1 MTLAVVLVPLLTAL
15 LLSVLRGGFM
25 VRLLALLSTIATF
38 ILALGLPGSAAINR
52 VWIPGFGV
60 NFALV
65 ATGAASVLVLVAA
78 LVMIPT
84 SFYAGLRIT
93 RRQSA
98 FLALLLG
105 MQAFLN
111 GMFLAKDLVLFYVFW
126 EATLIPSVLMLG
138 VWGLERRRE
147 AAMKYLIYAVSG
159 SFLMLIS
166 IITVK
171 VYSGAASFHIAD
183 LLQATPMLPLETQL
197 WIFAG
202 FAIAFAVKLPLFP
215 LHAWL
220 PDFHTQN
227 HPSGAADVA
236 GTLYKAG
243 GFGFF
248 AWAIPLLPLAAQEAA
263 PILLGLAAITALY
276 AAVIAAGEDDLKRLL
291 AYASLS
297 HMGFVGVGVFALQI
311 TGLNG
316 GMYLFAAQMV
326 TTGGLFLLS
335 GMLHQRRNTFQ
346 LSAFGGLA
354 RSAPALA
361 GIMLFVLFASVGV
374 PGLANFP
381 GEFLSLLG
389 AFLHTPTAA
398 VVATLAVIAAGVYC
412 VNLYQRLFQGRE
424 EHSTH
429 ELSAAEILVLA
440 PIVLGVLWLGL
451 NPAPQLERIEM
462 QSALIGTQLELA
474 QDGAMTQLA
483 VKGQP

>member
-15 LLSVLRGGFM
+15 LLAFLRGGLT
-25 VRLLALLSTIATF
+25 VRLLALLSTVATF
-38 ILALGLPGSAAINR
+38 LLALGLPASTGFSR

-60 NFALV
+60 NFALD
-65 ATGAASVLVLVAA
+65 ASGAASVLVLVAA

-84 SFYAGLRIT
+84 VFYAGLRIS
-93 RRQSA
+93 RRQAA

-105 MQAFLN
+105 MQGFLN

-147 AAMKYLIYAVSG
+147 AAMKYLVYAVTG

-166 IITVK
+166 IITLK
-171 VYSGAASFHIAD
+171 TFSGAASFHIDD
-183 LLQATPMLPLETQL
+183 LLQAAPTLPLETQL

-202 FAIAFAVKLPLFP
+202 FALAFAVKLPLFP

-227 HPSGAADVA
+227 HPSGVADVA

-248 AWAIPLLPLAAQEAA
+248 AWAIPLLPLAAEQAA
-263 PILLGLAAITALY
+263 PILLGLAAFTALY
-276 AAVIAAGEDDLKRLL
+276 AAVIAAGQDDLKRLL

-316 GMYLFAAQMV
+316 SIYLYAAQML

-335 GMLHQRRNTFQ
+335 GMLHQRRDTFH
-346 LSAFGGLA
+346 LPAFGGLA

-361 GIMLFVLFASVGV
+361 GVMLFVIFASIGV

-389 AFLHTPTAA
+389 AFMHTPFAA
-398 VVATLAVIAAGVYC
+398 VVATLAVIAAGVYG
-412 VNLYQRLFQGRE
+412 VNLYQRLFQGSE
-424 EHSTH
+424 ERPTR
-429 ELSAAEILVLA
+429 ELSAAEILVLI
-440 PIVLGVLWLGL
+440 PIILGVLWLGL
-451 NPAPQLERIEM
+451 VPAPQLERIGI
-462 QSALIGTQLELA
+462 QSAVITTQLELA
-474 QDGAMTQLA
+474 QGGEAPQLA
-483 VKGQP
+483 AKGQP

>member
-1 MTLAVVLVPLLTAL
+1 VTLAVVLVPLLTAL
-15 LLSVLRGGFM
+15 LLAFLRGGFI

-38 ILALGLPGSAAINR
+38 LRALGLPGAAGFSH

-60 NFALV
+60 NFALDP
-65 ATGAASVLVLVAA
+65 AGAAGVLVLVAA

-84 SFYAGLRIT
+84 VFYAGARVT
-93 RRQSA
+93 RRQAA

-105 MQAFLN
+105 MQGFLN

-126 EATLIPSVLMLG
+126 EATLIPSVLLLG

-147 AAMKYLIYAVSG
+147 AAMKYLVYAVTG

-166 IITVK
+166 IIAVK
-171 VYSGAASFHIAD
+171 TLSGAASFHISD
-183 LLQATPMLPLETQL
+183 LLQATPALPLETQL

-202 FAIAFAVKLPLFP
+202 FALAFAVKLPLFP

-227 HPSGAADVA
+227 HPSGVADVA

-248 AWAIPLLPLAAQEAA
+248 AWAIPLLPLAAEQAA
-263 PILLGLAAITALY
+263 PILLGLAAFTALY
-276 AAVIAAGEDDLKRLL
+276 AALIAAGQDDLKRLL

-297 HMGFVGVGVFALQI
+297 HMGFVGVGVFALHI

-316 GMYLFAAQMV
+316 AMYLFAAQML

-335 GMLHQRRNTFQ
+335 GMLHGRRGTFR
-346 LSAFGGLA
+346 LDAFGGLA

-361 GIMLFVLFASVGV
+361 GVTLFVLFASIGV

-389 AFLHTPTAA
+389 AFMHTPFAA
-398 VVATLAVIAAGVYC
+398 VIATLAVIAAGVYG
-412 VNLYQRLFQGRE
+412 VNVYQRLYQGPE
-424 EHSTH
+424 EKPVR
-429 ELSAAEILVLA
+429 ELSGVEILVLLPVVA
-440 PIVLGVLWLGL
+440 GILWLGL
-451 NPAPQLERIEM
+451 NPAPQLERIEL
-462 QSALIGTQLELA
+462 QSAIIGAQFELV
-474 QDGAMTQLA
+474 QDGEVPQLA
-483 VKGQP
+483 AKGQP